1 MEFSS
6 TSPCADAPENKRQSH
21 PGKLFLKASTWSKL
35 KETFTFK
42 HWVLKP
48 TAIAWLGYRCCCPFS
63 EKKRM
68 VKNWER
74 IHCIS
79 ESQSVNGT
87 ATTSSKAKKVPERD
101 KNQKNLQL
109 TKTLEVAC
117 NKATSL
123 QPEGA
128 PIMML
133 RVVRSVSSSF
143 CSFSLSPFSNRLRC

>member
-1 MEFSS
+1 MLL
-6 TSPCADAPENKRQSH
+6 P
-21 PGKLFLKASTWSKL
+21 FLRKKSEWSKI
-35 KETFTFK
+35 EREY
-42 HWVLKP
+42 
-48 TAIAWLGYRCCCPFS
+48 TASVKANLS
-63 EKKRM
+63 M
-68 VKNWER
+68 VQQPR
-74 IHCIS
+74 
-79 ESQSVNGT
+79 Q
-87 ATTSSKAKKVPERD
+87 ARQKKVPERD